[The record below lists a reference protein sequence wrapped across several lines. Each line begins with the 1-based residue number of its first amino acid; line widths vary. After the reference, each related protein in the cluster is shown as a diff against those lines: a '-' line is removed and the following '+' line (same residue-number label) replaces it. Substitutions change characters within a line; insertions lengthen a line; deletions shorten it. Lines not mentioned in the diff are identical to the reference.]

1 MNNSGEGLEN
11 YLRWVGHKEAGVTG
25 KAADGMSYLIT
36 GVMACLSNI
45 FQSWV
50 IVTKIAGYHNLIKE
64 LSAISLIDGYYH
76 ILLLNHE
83 HLT

>member
-1 MNNSGEGLEN
+1 MNDSGEGLEN
-11 YLRWVGHKEAGVTG
+11 YFRWVGHKKSGVAS

-64 LSAISLIDGYYH
+64 LATISSPQSRRLH
-76 ILLLNHE
+76 VE
-83 HLT
+83 QT

>member
-11 YLRWVGHKEAGVTG
+11 YLRWVGRKEAGVTS

-36 GVMACLSNI
+36 GVMAGLSYI
-45 FQSWV
+45 LQSRV

-76 ILLLNHE
+76 ILLLNQE
-83 HLT
+83 DFT